1 MKDAIG
7 CYLSFS
13 TRGAKLVHA
22 SGSPWLIAI
31 LLGPRGPDI
40 IRLLK
45 GLPLRLRTIGAVTLP
60 GSASSLEGEVRL
72 IATVFTKLSP

>member
-7 CYLSFS
+7 CSLSFS
-13 TRGAKLVHA
+13 TRGAELVHA
-22 SGSPWLIAI
+22 SGSLWSIAI
-31 LLGPRGPDI
+31 LLGPRGPG

-45 GLPLRLRTIGAVTLP
+45 GLPLRLRTIRAVTLP
-60 GSASSLEGEVRL
+60 GSASPLEGEVRL